1 MKREIRTGQKLR
13 WALSRLGGGDGE
25 SRWKNDQTPNKC
37 IFRLLQGPTYL
48 CKSFFPG
55 KVVLSLEIAF
65 TALLQSYFSPFTRTF
80 ELRPLWSYFSRRTG
94 GKSSGEPSANP
105 PLL

>member
-37 IFRLLQGPTYL
+37 IFGLLSESYIFMQANSL
-48 CKSFFPG
+48 AFFEI
-55 KVVLSLEIAF
+55 VLF
-65 TALLQSYFSPFTRTF
+65 
-80 ELRPLWSYFSRRTG
+80 
-94 GKSSGEPSANP
+94 
-105 PLL
+105 